1 MTEQAKEYRSIWTGL
16 RDTAFEQ
23 GFVTVNGLDTR
34 YARSGTK
41 GKPALVMLHGTAGH
55 WEAFSS
61 NFKAHSADFEIF
73 ALDMIGCGFTDKP
86 DRPLEIS
93 DYMEHVIGF
102 IDAMGI
108 EKAHFMGCSLGA
120 WISASIARNH
130 PERVGKLVL
139 LSASG
144 YFSSAENRG
153 RIISQRTKAVD
164 DPSWDNIKAIFNKL
178 LAQEKSRIDDLVA
191 HRQAIYRMPAMKKGM
206 LNILALQDPDIR
218 ERNLLKD
225 EDWQAITAQ
234 ALVVGS
240 LADADEYLRTAQIVS
255 KLMPNARY
263 VEMADV
269 GHWPQFEDP
278 DTFNALSL
286 EFLKN

>member
-1 MTEQAKEYRSIWTGL
+1 MSEQTHDYRSIWTGL
-16 RDTAFEQ
+16 RDTTFEQ
-23 GFVTVNGLDTR
+23 GFVSVNGLNTR
-34 YARSGTK
+34 YARSGTR

-61 NFKAHSADFEIF
+61 NFKAHSADFDIF

-86 DRPLEIS
+86 NHPLEIK
-93 DYMEHVIGF
+93 DYMGHVLAF
-102 IDAMGI
+102 CDVMGI
-108 EKAHFMGCSLGA
+108 EKANFMGCSLGA
-120 WISASIARNH
+120 WISAAIARNH
-130 PERVGKLVL
+130 PERVLKLVL

-164 DPSWDNIKAIFNKL
+164 DPSWENIKAIFNKL
-178 LAQEKSRIDDLVA
+178 LAEEKSRIDDLVA
-191 HRQAIYRMPAMKKGM
+191 HRQAIYRMPEMKQGM

-225 EDWQAITAQ
+225 EDWRAISAE

-240 LADADEYLRTAQIVS
+240 LADADEYLRTAQVVS

-263 VEMADV
+263 VDMEGV
-269 GHWPQFEDP
+269 GHWPQWEDP
-278 DTFNALSL
+278 ETFNKLSL
-286 EFLKN
+286 EFLRG

>member
-1 MTEQAKEYRSIWTGL
+1 MTEQAQDYRSLWTGL

-23 GFVTVNGLDTR
+23 GYVTVNGLNTR
-34 YARSGTK
+34 YARAGQK
-41 GKPALVMLHGTAGH
+41 GKTPIVMLHGTAGH

-61 NFKAHSADFEIF
+61 NFKAHAQDYEVF

-86 DRPLEIS
+86 DQPLEIK
-93 DYMEHVIGF
+93 DYMGHVLGF
-102 IDAMGI
+102 MDVMGL
-108 EKAHFMGCSLGA
+108 ERAHLMGCSLGA
-120 WISASIARNH
+120 WISATIARQH
-130 PERVGKLVL
+130 PERVLKLVL

-178 LAQEKSRIDDLVA
+178 LAKEESRIDDLVA
-191 HRQAIYRMPAMKKGM
+191 HRQAIYRMPEMKKGM
-206 LNILALQDPDIR
+206 INILALQDPDIR

-225 EDWQAITAQ
+225 ADWQAITAP

-240 LADADEYLRTAQIVS
+240 LADADEYLKTARVVAN
-255 KLMPNARY
+255 LMPNAEY
-263 VEMADV
+263 VDMEGV

-278 DTFNALSL
+278 ETFNRLSL
-286 EFLKN
+286 AFLAR

>member
-1 MTEQAKEYRSIWTGL
+1 MPDSIKDYRSIWTGL

-23 GFVTVNGLDTR
+23 GFVTVNGLNTR
-34 YARSGTK
+34 YAHAGKK
-41 GKPALVMLHGTAGH
+41 GNPAVVMLHGTAGH

-61 NFKAHSADFEIF
+61 NFKSHAEHFDVY

-86 DRPLEIS
+86 DQPLEVK
-93 DYMEHVIGF
+93 DYMGHVLGF
-102 IDAMGI
+102 MDAMGLQ
-108 EKAHFMGCSLGA
+108 KAHLIGCSLGA
-120 WISASIARNH
+120 WISATIAKDH
-130 PERVGKLVL
+130 PERVDKIVL

-144 YFSSAENRG
+144 YFSTAENRG

-164 DPSWDNIKAIFNKL
+164 DPSWENIKAIFNKL
-178 LAQEKSRIDDLVA
+178 LAKEESRIDDLVA
-191 HRQAIYRMPAMKKGM
+191 HRQAIYRMPEMKKGM

-225 EDWQAITAQ
+225 DDWRSIQAE

-240 LADADEYLRTAQIVS
+240 LADADEYLKTAQVVS
-255 KLMPNARY
+255 KLMPNAKY
-263 VEMADV
+263 VEMEEV

-278 DTFNALSL
+278 ETFNRLSL
-286 EFLKN
+286 QFLLA